1 MRAQDV
7 CGNRTEYCQPCR
19 KYIRLREWIGHE
31 LQFHTSSN
39 TAAELSSD
47 GAPEAAEHPVPKP
60 ARPAAHG
67 SHRKHLLLTIAI
79 AGLAVLIGSI
89 LYQRKGQ

>member
-1 MRAQDV
+1 MHV
-7 CGNRTEYCQPCR
+7 VR
-19 KYIRLREWIGHE
+19 K
-31 LQFHTSSN
+31 SSLPSEFMN
-39 TAAELSSD
+39 FSD
-47 GAPEAAEHPVPKP
+47 GAPEAAEHPLPKP

>member
-1 MRAQDV
+1 MHV
-7 CGNRTEYCQPCR
+7 VS
-19 KYIRLREWIGHE
+19 K
-31 LQFHTSSN
+31 SSLPSEFMN
-39 TAAELSSD
+39 FSD

>member
-1 MRAQDV
+1 MHV
-7 CGNRTEYCQPCR
+7 VR
-19 KYIRLREWIGHE
+19 K
-31 LQFHTSSN
+31 SSLPSEFMN
-39 TAAELSSD
+39 FSD
-47 GAPEAAEHPVPKP
+47 GAPEAAEQPVPKP

-67 SHRKHLLLTIAI
+67 SHRKHLLLTIVI